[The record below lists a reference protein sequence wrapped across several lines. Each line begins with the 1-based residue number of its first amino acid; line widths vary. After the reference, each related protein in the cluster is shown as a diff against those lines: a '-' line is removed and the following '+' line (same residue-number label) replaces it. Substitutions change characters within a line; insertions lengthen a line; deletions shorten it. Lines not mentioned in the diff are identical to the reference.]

1 VHDLVE
7 RARTGD
13 SRAQASLYQRVE
25 PFLLAQAERLL
36 AMNGPGKSVRD
47 LVGDTWV
54 RILQGQ
60 ESFRGGGDDE
70 QTGAMLRAWLATTMR
85 HVLCNDLRRPAPRGV
100 ISVDRLGSDVSA
112 GPPQPLDGG
121 PTPSADTSDSE
132 RRAALQQALSRLDA
146 TDRYIVRAVFF
157 EDMSYGKIA
166 EVVKL
171 SYEQVRYRFHKSL
184 ELLAPALRG
193 WQ

>member
-1 VHDLVE
+1 
-7 RARTGD
+7 
-13 SRAQASLYQRVE
+13 
-25 PFLLAQAERLL
+25 
-36 AMNGPGKSVRD
+36 MGKSVRD

-60 ESFRGGGDDE
+60 ESFRGGDNDE

-85 HVLCNDLRRPAPRGV
+85 NVLCNDLRKPTPRGV
-100 ISVDRLGSDVSA
+100 ISVDRLGSGDSA
-112 GPPQPLDGG
+112 GPCQPLDGG
-121 PTPSADTSDSE
+121 PTPSVDTSDGE
-132 RRAALQQALSRLDA
+132 RRAGLQKALSRLDA

-157 EDMSYGKIA
+157 EDMSDGKIA
-166 EVVKL
+166 EVVNL
-171 SYEQVRYRFHKSL
+171 SYEQVRYRFHKCL